1 MNIELTL
8 KDCPGWEKLPKLS
21 LWEHCRIRF
30 IDRSPFGRS
39 ISTQP
44 TRVACRGRDAS
55 PTGRGRMGESV
66 SEAQAEG
73 VWAYI
78 GISAFLISIRRG
90 IK

>member
-8 KDCPGWEKLPKLS
+8 KDCPGWEKFLKLS

-44 TRVACRGRDAS
+44 TRVACRGRDAP

-66 SEAQAEG
+66 SKAQGEE
-73 VWAYI
+73 VWVCFN
-78 GISAFLISIRRG
+78 SSTFLISTG
-90 IK
+90 LT